1 MPTSSNC
8 CNRDGSES
16 DLYYRLA
23 TLTLA
28 VPPLRDR
35 PEDLPLLLK
44 HFLSRASAEAGKTP
58 PELEPEATACLMRYG
73 WPGNMRELHNVIQSA
88 VIVCGGGKLRVKDL
102 PSRVAGTATSPKL
115 TIAEA
120 VDRRLSLDR
129 LEREY
134 VRAILGSVNGNKREA
149 AAILQIDRKTLYRK
163 LEEPGPRRAAAASG
177 KDRPGR
183 QGRVEGG
190 TGTPAQSPQPMATD
204 GWVRPNLNL
213 LHASP

>member
-1 MPTSSNC
+1 MRVVAATNADLEKSPATGTVQIRPLLSS
-8 CNRDGSES
+8 RRPD
-16 DLYYRLA
+16 
-23 TLTLA
+23 LA

-73 WPGNMRELHNVIQSA
+73 WPGNVRELHNVIQSA
-88 VIVCGGGKLRVKDL
+88 AIVCGGGKLRVKDL

-129 LEREY
+129 LEREHA
-134 VRAILGSVNGNKREA
+134 RAISDRST
-149 AAILQIDRKTLYRK
+149 AISA
-163 LEEPGPRRAAAASG
+163 RR
-177 KDRPGR
+177 P
-183 QGRVEGG
+183 
-190 TGTPAQSPQPMATD
+190 PF
-204 GWVRPNLNL
+204 
-213 LHASP
+213 